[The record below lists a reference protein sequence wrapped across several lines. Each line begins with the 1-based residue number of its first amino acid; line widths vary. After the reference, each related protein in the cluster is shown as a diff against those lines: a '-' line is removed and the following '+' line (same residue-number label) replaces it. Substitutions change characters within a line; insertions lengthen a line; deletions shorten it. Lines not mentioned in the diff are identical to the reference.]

1 MKLTIEGIKDR
12 AAWEKAGIAL
22 PGYDVEKISE
32 KAKEEPGWV
41 HFGIGNIFRIFIG
54 GIADGLLEEGV
65 LDRGIT
71 CVETFD
77 YDVVDKI
84 YDPYDNL
91 GLSVILHGDGTR
103 EYKVLGSLAEAVKAQ
118 SSDLAQWNRL
128 KEIFTSKSLQ
138 MVSFTI
144 TEKGYAL
151 QKADGTWF
159 PFVEADI
166 KNGPDKATGAMAVLV
181 AMLYERFKAGRYP
194 IALVSMDNCSK
205 NGAKLRE
212 SVLTMAEEWKKQG
225 FVDDDFITYVND
237 EKVVAFPW
245 TMIDKITPRPSEQ
258 IADDL
263 EALGVEKMQPVI
275 TGKKTYIAPFV
286 NAEKPQYLVIEDS
299 FPNGRPALEKGFGVY
314 MADRNTV
321 NLSER
326 MKVTVCLNP
335 VHSATGP
342 LGVVLGYDLFAHM
355 LNTNEDMMKM
365 ANKMLYH
372 IVKRVPHAMCIYE
385 AAYDYIDIENIEVDE
400 NRGNANS
407 IYFTDGKHTYHFSR
421 SKNTLYMI
429 FDNMELMDEFE
440 VQIYDDPYDILS
452 NAMRLK
458 TGAEKIIHKQ
468 EAGGLEDKKPCLC
481 LRLYSTKQDGTKFVA
496 EKSGLNQW
504 NGVRSCYKK
513 DKETGERIKVKETP
527 RDVNELYIPYPSI
540 DRNRESFFPPRDT
553 AFELRLPDGEWIS
566 AKVCQQDGKAI
577 MSNPNNL
584 LGKWLLRDVLEL
596 QEGTQ
601 ITYEMLKEYGID
613 SVMFTKLDEGKY
625 SIDFCELGT
634 YEKVYG
640 LEDIDAKNDVSDE

>member
-1 MKLTIEGIKDR
+1 MLII
-12 AAWEKAGIAL
+12 
-22 PGYDVEKISE
+22 
-32 KAKEEPGWV
+32 
-41 HFGIGNIFRIFIG
+41 
-54 GIADGLLEEGV
+54 
-65 LDRGIT
+65 
-71 CVETFD
+71 
-77 YDVVDKI
+77 
-84 YDPYDNL
+84 
-91 GLSVILHGDGTR
+91 
-103 EYKVLGSLAEAVKAQ
+103 LGSL
-118 SSDLAQWNRL
+118 SRL
-128 KEIFTSKSLQ
+128 FST
-138 MVSFTI
+138 
-144 TEKGYAL
+144 
-151 QKADGTWF
+151 
-159 PFVEADI
+159 
-166 KNGPDKATGAMAVLV
+166 
-181 AMLYERFKAGRYP
+181 
-194 IALVSMDNCSK
+194 
-205 NGAKLRE
+205 
-212 SVLTMAEEWKKQG
+212 AEEPYLYYRAHENIFAKY
-225 FVDDDFITYVND
+225 FEVENNSRNDDSADACDIRNGIGIGLKTWVGQDNQKIAEFGRLRPTY
-237 EKVVAFPW
+237 A
-245 TMIDKITPRPSEQ
+245 
-258 IADDL
+258 DL
-263 EALGVEKMQPVI
+263 EGLELV
-275 TGKKTYIAPFV
+275 TTIA
-286 NAEKPQYLVIEDS
+286 KY
-299 FPNGRPALEKGFGVY
+299 
-314 MADRNTV
+314 RNLRIRTTM
-321 NLSER
+321 NMHGL
-326 MKVTVCLNP
+326 
-335 VHSATGP
+335 
-342 LGVVLGYDLFAHM
+342 
-355 LNTNEDMMKM
+355 
-365 ANKMLYH
+365 NKMLYH
-372 IVKRVPHAMCIYE
+372 IVKRVPH
-385 AAYDYIDIENIEVDE
+385 
-400 NRGNANS
+400 
-407 IYFTDGKHTYHFSR
+407 GKHTYHFSR

-540 DRNRESFFPPRDT
+540 DRNRGSFFPPRDT

-613 SVMFTKLDEGKY
+613 SVIFTKLDEGKY

>member
-1 MKLTIEGIKDR
+1 MTGSRPVIAGFTATATEYVKNDVIRLLQMNDPFIVNGGYERKNLSLSVKCCKSSAGKFRSIYAFLEKHERQSGIIYCASVDNVMRVYELLKRKKYKVTYYYGELNEEEKKKNYHSFLHNENLIMVSTNAFGMGIDKGDIRFVLHFDMSKDLEGYYQEIGRAGRDGEESECVLYYTPSDAGIFQGMIHTQFQESPYEKKIKD
-12 AAWEKAGIAL
+12 I
-22 PGYDVEKISE
+22 
-32 KAKEEPGWV
+32 
-41 HFGIGNIFRIFIG
+41 IFQ
-54 GIADGLLEEGV
+54 
-65 LDRGIT
+65 
-71 CVETFD
+71 
-77 YDVVDKI
+77 
-84 YDPYDNL
+84 
-91 GLSVILHGDGTR
+91 
-103 EYKVLGSLAEAVKAQ
+103 LAEKRLQ
-118 SSDLAQWNRL
+118 S
-128 KEIFTSKSLQ
+128 
-138 MVSFTI
+138 MVSYAEAGADMNSGKLMERIQHYFLESSKKDVTL
-144 TEKGYAL
+144 TEH
-151 QKADGTWF
+151 
-159 PFVEADI
+159 
-166 KNGPDKATGAMAVLV
+166 
-181 AMLYERFKAGRYP
+181 
-194 IALVSMDNCSK
+194 
-205 NGAKLRE
+205 
-212 SVLTMAEEWKKQG
+212 
-225 FVDDDFITYVND
+225 
-237 EKVVAFPW
+237 
-245 TMIDKITPRPSEQ
+245 
-258 IADDL
+258 
-263 EALGVEKMQPVI
+263 
-275 TGKKTYIAPFV
+275 
-286 NAEKPQYLVIEDS
+286 
-299 FPNGRPALEKGFGVY
+299 
-314 MADRNTV
+314 ADRIQNEFVRKLQTV
-321 NLSER
+321 D
-326 MKVTVCLNP
+326 
-335 VHSATGP
+335 
-342 LGVVLGYDLFAHM
+342 VLY
-355 LNTNEDMMKM
+355 TNE
-365 ANKMLYH
+365 
-372 IVKRVPHAMCIYE
+372 RVPHAMCIYE

-513 DKETGERIKVKETP
+513 DRETGERIKVKETP

-540 DRNRESFFPPRDT
+540 DRNRGSFFPPRDT

>member
-212 SVLTMAEEWKKQG
+212 SVLTIAEEWKKQG
-225 FVDDDFITYVND
+225 FVDDDFITYD
-237 EKVVAFPW
+237 CF
-245 TMIDKITPRPSEQ
+245 
-258 IADDL
+258 
-263 EALGVEKMQPVI
+263 
-275 TGKKTYIAPFV
+275 
-286 NAEKPQYLVIEDS
+286 
-299 FPNGRPALEKGFGVY
+299 
-314 MADRNTV
+314 
-321 NLSER
+321 
-326 MKVTVCLNP
+326 
-335 VHSATGP
+335 
-342 LGVVLGYDLFAHM
+342 
-355 LNTNEDMMKM
+355 
-365 ANKMLYH
+365 
-372 IVKRVPHAMCIYE
+372 
-385 AAYDYIDIENIEVDE
+385 
-400 NRGNANS
+400 
-407 IYFTDGKHTYHFSR
+407 
-421 SKNTLYMI
+421 
-429 FDNMELMDEFE
+429 
-440 VQIYDDPYDILS
+440 
-452 NAMRLK
+452 
-458 TGAEKIIHKQ
+458 
-468 EAGGLEDKKPCLC
+468 
-481 LRLYSTKQDGTKFVA
+481 
-496 EKSGLNQW
+496 
-504 NGVRSCYKK
+504 
-513 DKETGERIKVKETP
+513 
-527 RDVNELYIPYPSI
+527 
-540 DRNRESFFPPRDT
+540 
-553 AFELRLPDGEWIS
+553 
-566 AKVCQQDGKAI
+566 
-577 MSNPNNL
+577 L
-584 LGKWLLRDVLEL
+584 LGTL
-596 QEGTQ
+596 
-601 ITYEMLKEYGID
+601 
-613 SVMFTKLDEGKY
+613 
-625 SIDFCELGT
+625 
-634 YEKVYG
+634 
-640 LEDIDAKNDVSDE
+640 

>member
-1 MKLTIEGIKDR
+1 MKCYSIISLSRVLVPTRIKHDPFWEESARTVMAFLIAFTLEALREEDHCMSSIVELYRQLGMENGKKRFEVWCMEHPNSFAAKKYAMFCGVMNVDR
-12 AAWEKAGIAL
+12 TWGC
-22 PGYDVEKISE
+22 ISQ
-32 KAKEEPGWV
+32 
-41 HFGIGNIFRIFIG
+41 F
-54 GIADGLLEEGV
+54 
-65 LDRGIT
+65 
-71 CVETFD
+71 
-77 YDVVDKI
+77 
-84 YDPYDNL
+84 
-91 GLSVILHGDGTR
+91 
-103 EYKVLGSLAEAVKAQ
+103 LAEALEPFDFREMEYIFGRTGAGKKINL
-118 SSDLAQWNRL
+118 SDLWE
-128 KEIFTSKSLQ
+128 KKKVIFLNISDTDRYADRVANLFYTQ
-138 MVSFTI
+138 
-144 TEKGYAL
+144 AL
-151 QKADGTWF
+151 QVLCA
-159 PFVEADI
+159 EAD
-166 KNGPDKATGAMAVLV
+166 
-181 AMLYERFKAGRYP
+181 
-194 IALVSMDNCSK
+194 
-205 NGAKLRE
+205 LR
-212 SVLTMAEEWKKQG
+212 
-225 FVDDDFITYVND
+225 
-237 EKVVAFPW
+237 
-245 TMIDKITPRPSEQ
+245 
-258 IADDL
+258 
-263 EALGVEKMQPVI
+263 
-275 TGKKTYIAPFV
+275 
-286 NAEKPQYLVIEDS
+286 
-299 FPNGRPALEKGFGVY
+299 
-314 MADRNTV
+314 
-321 NLSER
+321 
-326 MKVTVCLNP
+326 
-335 VHSATGP
+335 
-342 LGVVLGYDLFAHM
+342 
-355 LNTNEDMMKM
+355 NEG
-365 ANKMLYH
+365 NKMLYH

-540 DRNRESFFPPRDT
+540 DRNRGSFFPPRDT

-613 SVMFTKLDEGKY
+613 SVIFTKLDEGKY

>member
-1 MKLTIEGIKDR
+1 MELLKDVQKYFPIKEFRFSQKQIIEQILSGRDVLAILPTGAGKSLCYQYPALKFPGITLVISPL
-12 AAWEKAGIAL
+12 IAL
-22 PGYDVEKISE
+22 MEDQTKHLKELNIPAACLNKDVPGKERRQILLDAVEGKYKLLFISPERLISPKFIRIAKKLKISLLVVDEVHCTSLWGYDFRPEYLKIPRFFQMTGSRPVIAGFTATATE
-32 KAKEEPGWV
+32 YVKNDVIRLLQMNDP
-41 HFGIGNIFRIFIG
+41 FIVNG
-54 GIADGLLEEGV
+54 GYE
-65 LDRGIT
+65 R
-71 CVETFD
+71 
-77 YDVVDKI
+77 K
-84 YDPYDNL
+84 NL
-91 GLSVILHGDGTR
+91 SLSV
-103 EYKVLGSLAEAVKAQ
+103 KCCK
-118 SSDLAQWNRL
+118 SSAGKFRS
-128 KEIFTSKSLQ
+128 I
-138 MVSFTI
+138 
-144 TEKGYAL
+144 YA
-151 QKADGTWF
+151 F
-159 PFVEADI
+159 
-166 KNGPDKATGAMAVLV
+166 
-181 AMLYERFKAGRYP
+181 
-194 IALVSMDNCSK
+194 
-205 NGAKLRE
+205 
-212 SVLTMAEEWKKQG
+212 
-225 FVDDDFITYVND
+225 
-237 EKVVAFPW
+237 
-245 TMIDKITPRPSEQ
+245 
-258 IADDL
+258 
-263 EALGVEKMQPVI
+263 
-275 TGKKTYIAPFV
+275 
-286 NAEKPQYLVIEDS
+286 
-299 FPNGRPALEKGFGVY
+299 LEKH
-314 MADRNTV
+314 
-321 NLSER
+321 ER
-326 MKVTVCLNP
+326 Q
-335 VHSATGP
+335 SG
-342 LGVVLGYDLFAHM
+342 
-355 LNTNEDMMKM
+355 
-365 ANKMLYH
+365 
-372 IVKRVPHAMCIYE
+372 
-385 AAYDYIDIENIEVDE
+385 IENIEVDE

-513 DKETGERIKVKETP
+513 DRETGERIKVKETP

-540 DRNRESFFPPRDT
+540 DRNRGSFFPPRDT

>member
-1 MKLTIEGIKDR
+1 MDLKTYTTGIQHIGIPTNDIEKTIAFYQKLGFE
-12 AAWEKAGIAL
+12 IAL
-22 PGYDVEKISE
+22 QTVN
-32 KAKEEPGWV
+32 EE
-41 HFGIGNIFRIFIG
+41 
-54 GIADGLLEEGV
+54 A
-65 LDRGIT
+65 
-71 CVETFD
+71 
-77 YDVVDKI
+77 
-84 YDPYDNL
+84 
-91 GLSVILHGDGTR
+91 
-103 EYKVLGSLAEAVKAQ
+103 
-118 SSDLAQWNRL
+118 
-128 KEIFTSKSLQ
+128 
-138 MVSFTI
+138 
-144 TEKGYAL
+144 
-151 QKADGTWF
+151 
-159 PFVEADI
+159 
-166 KNGPDKATGAMAVLV
+166 
-181 AMLYERFKAGRYP
+181 
-194 IALVSMDNCSK
+194 
-205 NGAKLRE
+205 
-212 SVLTMAEEWKKQG
+212 
-225 FVDDDFITYVND
+225 D
-237 EKVVAFPW
+237 EKVAF
-245 TMIDKITPRPSEQ
+245 
-258 IADDL
+258 L
-263 EALGVEKMQPVI
+263 ELE
-275 TGKKTYIAPFV
+275 T
-286 NAEKPQYLVIEDS
+286 LVIETYENKAAKMESGAIDHVAI
-299 FPNGRPALEKGFGVY
+299 NVKDIEEVYRYIEAEK
-314 MADRNTV
+314 MNTT
-321 NLSER
+321 
-326 MKVTVCLNP
+326 K
-335 VHSATGP
+335 
-342 LGVVLGYDLFAHM
+342 D
-355 LNTNEDMMKM
+355 
-365 ANKMLYH
+365 

-540 DRNRESFFPPRDT
+540 DRNRGSFFPPRDT

-613 SVMFTKLDEGKY
+613 SVIFTKLDEGKY

>member
-1 MKLTIEGIKDR
+1 MGIYEKNNCRILGKGQWISNDDIKSGLNNNDLIIGGTGSGKTGGYVIPNIRQANGNMVITDTKSILYKKLGKEL
-12 AAWEKAGIAL
+12 EKQ
-22 PGYDVEKISE
+22 GYDVSILDFVNPERSDTYNPLEYIRT
-32 KAKEEPGWV
+32 V
-41 HFGIGNIFRIFIG
+41 NHFGLADYNHKDIISLSRVLVPTRIKHDPFWEESARTVMAFL
-54 GIADGLLEEGV
+54 IAFTLEALREE
-65 LDRGIT
+65 DHCMSSI
-71 CVETFD
+71 VEL
-77 YDVVDKI
+77 YRQ
-84 YDPYDNL
+84 L
-91 GLSVILHGDGTR
+91 GMENGKKRFEMLII
-103 EYKVLGSLAEAVKAQ
+103 LGSL
-118 SSDLAQWNRL
+118 SRL
-128 KEIFTSKSLQ
+128 FST
-138 MVSFTI
+138 
-144 TEKGYAL
+144 
-151 QKADGTWF
+151 
-159 PFVEADI
+159 
-166 KNGPDKATGAMAVLV
+166 
-181 AMLYERFKAGRYP
+181 
-194 IALVSMDNCSK
+194 
-205 NGAKLRE
+205 
-212 SVLTMAEEWKKQG
+212 AEEPYLYYRAHENIFAKY
-225 FVDDDFITYVND
+225 FEVENNSRNDDSADACDIRNGIGIGLKTWVGQDNQKIAEFGRLRPTY
-237 EKVVAFPW
+237 A
-245 TMIDKITPRPSEQ
+245 
-258 IADDL
+258 DL
-263 EALGVEKMQPVI
+263 EGLELV
-275 TGKKTYIAPFV
+275 TTIA
-286 NAEKPQYLVIEDS
+286 KY
-299 FPNGRPALEKGFGVY
+299 
-314 MADRNTV
+314 RNLRIRTTM
-321 NLSER
+321 NMHGL
-326 MKVTVCLNP
+326 
-335 VHSATGP
+335 
-342 LGVVLGYDLFAHM
+342 
-355 LNTNEDMMKM
+355 
-365 ANKMLYH
+365 NKMLYH

-513 DKETGERIKVKETP
+513 DRETGERIKVKETP

-540 DRNRESFFPPRDT
+540 DRNRGSFFPPRDT

>member
-1 MKLTIEGIKDR
+1 M
-12 AAWEKAGIAL
+12 
-22 PGYDVEKISE
+22 
-32 KAKEEPGWV
+32 
-41 HFGIGNIFRIFIG
+41 F
-54 GIADGLLEEGV
+54 
-65 LDRGIT
+65 
-71 CVETFD
+71 
-77 YDVVDKI
+77 
-84 YDPYDNL
+84 YDNQPK
-91 GLSVILHGDGTR
+91 
-103 EYKVLGSLAEAVKAQ
+103 EKQEAYKEMLIILGSL
-118 SSDLAQWNRL
+118 SRL
-128 KEIFTSKSLQ
+128 FST
-138 MVSFTI
+138 
-144 TEKGYAL
+144 
-151 QKADGTWF
+151 
-159 PFVEADI
+159 
-166 KNGPDKATGAMAVLV
+166 
-181 AMLYERFKAGRYP
+181 
-194 IALVSMDNCSK
+194 
-205 NGAKLRE
+205 
-212 SVLTMAEEWKKQG
+212 AEEPYLYYRAHENIFAKY
-225 FVDDDFITYVND
+225 FEVENNSRNDDSADACDIRNGIGIGLKTWVGQDNQKIAEFGRLRPTY
-237 EKVVAFPW
+237 A
-245 TMIDKITPRPSEQ
+245 
-258 IADDL
+258 DL
-263 EALGVEKMQPVI
+263 EGLELV
-275 TGKKTYIAPFV
+275 TTIA
-286 NAEKPQYLVIEDS
+286 KY
-299 FPNGRPALEKGFGVY
+299 
-314 MADRNTV
+314 RNLRIRTTM
-321 NLSER
+321 NMHGL
-326 MKVTVCLNP
+326 
-335 VHSATGP
+335 
-342 LGVVLGYDLFAHM
+342 
-355 LNTNEDMMKM
+355 
-365 ANKMLYH
+365 NKMLYH

-407 IYFTDGKHTYHFSR
+407 IYFSDGKHTYHFSR

-458 TGAEKIIHKQ
+458 TGAEKIIRKE

-540 DRNRESFFPPRDT
+540 DRNRGSFFPPRDT

>member
-1 MKLTIEGIKDR
+1 MDLKTYTTGIQHIGIPTNDIEKTIAFYQKLGFE
-12 AAWEKAGIAL
+12 IAL
-22 PGYDVEKISE
+22 QTVN
-32 KAKEEPGWV
+32 EE
-41 HFGIGNIFRIFIG
+41 
-54 GIADGLLEEGV
+54 A
-65 LDRGIT
+65 
-71 CVETFD
+71 
-77 YDVVDKI
+77 
-84 YDPYDNL
+84 
-91 GLSVILHGDGTR
+91 
-103 EYKVLGSLAEAVKAQ
+103 
-118 SSDLAQWNRL
+118 
-128 KEIFTSKSLQ
+128 
-138 MVSFTI
+138 
-144 TEKGYAL
+144 
-151 QKADGTWF
+151 
-159 PFVEADI
+159 
-166 KNGPDKATGAMAVLV
+166 
-181 AMLYERFKAGRYP
+181 
-194 IALVSMDNCSK
+194 
-205 NGAKLRE
+205 
-212 SVLTMAEEWKKQG
+212 
-225 FVDDDFITYVND
+225 D
-237 EKVVAFPW
+237 EKVVF
-245 TMIDKITPRPSEQ
+245 
-258 IADDL
+258 L
-263 EALGVEKMQPVI
+263 ELE
-275 TGKKTYIAPFV
+275 T
-286 NAEKPQYLVIEDS
+286 LVIETYENKAAKMESGAIDHVAI
-299 FPNGRPALEKGFGVY
+299 NVKDIEEVYRYIEAEK
-314 MADRNTV
+314 MNTT
-321 NLSER
+321 
-326 MKVTVCLNP
+326 K
-335 VHSATGP
+335 
-342 LGVVLGYDLFAHM
+342 D
-355 LNTNEDMMKM
+355 
-365 ANKMLYH
+365 

-540 DRNRESFFPPRDT
+540 DRNRGSFFPPRDT

-613 SVMFTKLDEGKY
+613 SVIFTKLDEGKY

>member
-1 MKLTIEGIKDR
+1 MELLKDVQKYFPIKEFRFSQKQIIEQILSGRDVLAILPTGAGKSLCYQYPALKFPGITLVISPL
-12 AAWEKAGIAL
+12 IAL
-22 PGYDVEKISE
+22 MEDQTKHLKELNIPAACLNKDVPGKERRQILLDAVEGKYKLLFISPERLISPKFIRIAKKLKISLLVVDEVHCTSLWGYDFRPEYLKIPRFFQMTGSRPVIAGFTATATE
-32 KAKEEPGWV
+32 YVKNDVIRLLQMNDP
-41 HFGIGNIFRIFIG
+41 FIVNG
-54 GIADGLLEEGV
+54 GYERKV
-65 LDRGIT
+65 
-71 CVETFD
+71 F
-77 YDVVDKI
+77 
-84 YDPYDNL
+84 YDNQPK
-91 GLSVILHGDGTR
+91 
-103 EYKVLGSLAEAVKAQ
+103 EKQEAYKEMLIILGSL
-118 SSDLAQWNRL
+118 SRL
-128 KEIFTSKSLQ
+128 FST
-138 MVSFTI
+138 
-144 TEKGYAL
+144 
-151 QKADGTWF
+151 
-159 PFVEADI
+159 
-166 KNGPDKATGAMAVLV
+166 
-181 AMLYERFKAGRYP
+181 
-194 IALVSMDNCSK
+194 
-205 NGAKLRE
+205 
-212 SVLTMAEEWKKQG
+212 AEEPYLYYRAHENIFAKY
-225 FVDDDFITYVND
+225 FEVENNSRNDDSADACDIRNGIGIGLKTWVGQDNQKIAEFGRLRPTY
-237 EKVVAFPW
+237 A
-245 TMIDKITPRPSEQ
+245 
-258 IADDL
+258 DL
-263 EALGVEKMQPVI
+263 EGLELV
-275 TGKKTYIAPFV
+275 TTIA
-286 NAEKPQYLVIEDS
+286 KY
-299 FPNGRPALEKGFGVY
+299 
-314 MADRNTV
+314 RNLRIRTTM
-321 NLSER
+321 NMHGL
-326 MKVTVCLNP
+326 
-335 VHSATGP
+335 
-342 LGVVLGYDLFAHM
+342 
-355 LNTNEDMMKM
+355 
-365 ANKMLYH
+365 NKMLYH

-540 DRNRESFFPPRDT
+540 DRNRGSFFPPRDT

-613 SVMFTKLDEGKY
+613 SVIFTKLDEGKY